1 MYQQIVLV
9 GNLSGDPKMRV
20 TQNGTRVTSF
30 RVVTNR
36 RWRAPDGTTQTKTV
50 WFGVSARGRQ
60 AEVCNQYMTN
70 GQRVLVVGEMEEPST
85 WTDREGNT
93 RASLEVR
100 ARNVEFLT
108 PRAEAQSFIPVPSQ
122 LGHDW
127 QCNTPSREWDDGK
140 GHTNMESCSKCKKHR
155 YVYIS
160 RSKQA
165 KLRIEYMD
173 SEANPTETEPPC
185 TGTGL
190 VIHREL
196 NTVRPYMRSWE

>member
-85 WTDREGNT
+85 WTDGEGNM

-100 ARNVEFLT
+100 ARNVKFLT
-108 PRAEAQSFIPVPSQ
+108 PRAEAQSFTPGPSQ

-127 QCNTPSREWDDGK
+127 QCNTPAREWEDGK
-140 GHTNMESCSKCKKHR
+140 GHTNMERCSKCKKRR

-165 KLRIEYMD
+165 KLRIEYVD
-173 SEANPTETEPPC
+173 SEENLTETEPPC
-185 TGTGL
+185 SS
-190 VIHREL
+190 RW
-196 NTVRPYMRSWE
+196 R

>member
-1 MYQQIVLV
+1 MYQQIMLV
-9 GNLSGDPKMRV
+9 GSLSGDPKMRFG
-20 TQNGTRVTSF
+20 QDGTPVTSF

-36 RWRAPDGTTQTKTV
+36 SWRAQDGTTRTKTV
-50 WFGVSARGRQ
+50 RFDVSARGRL
-60 AEVCNQYMTN
+60 AEVVNQYMTN
-70 GQRVLVVGEMEEPST
+70 GQQVLVVGEMEEPST

-100 ARNVEFLT
+100 ARNVTFLT
-108 PRAEAQSFIPVPSQ
+108 SRPEAQSFTPAPSQ

-127 QCNTPSREWDDGK
+127 QCNTPSREWDNGK
-140 GHTNMESCSKCKKHR
+140 GHTNMERCSKCKKHR

-165 KLRIEYMD
+165 ELRIEYMD
-173 SEANPTETEPPC
+173 SEGNPTETEPPC

-190 VIHREL
+190 VTHREL
-196 NTVRPYMRSWE
+196 NTVRPYMNSS